1 MNDTLLNRFTQAF
14 NGSAV
19 DSAAMNRVYQRWIEL
34 RRESLED
41 LPASLR
47 DEVLSDLVADRA
59 RAIADSSAE
68 MRPAQ
73 LEHDR
78 IWTEFWPIDK
88 ESETFAH
95 QVKAGRKLSD
105 EERARLQADREKL
118 TALKTQIGNLPS
130 NLQAHFDLALSESTL
145 DLAYAI
151 YDGAAPVSMRLGRG
165 K

>member
-1 MNDTLLNRFTQAF
+1 MRSRGSSWLAWRRMRQGAVALALGALIWSQPGSTWGREMNDTLLNRFTQAF

-95 QVKAGRKLSD
+95 QVKA
-105 EERARLQADREKL
+105 
-118 TALKTQIGNLPS
+118 
-130 NLQAHFDLALSESTL
+130 
-145 DLAYAI
+145 
-151 YDGAAPVSMRLGRG
+151 
-165 K
+165 